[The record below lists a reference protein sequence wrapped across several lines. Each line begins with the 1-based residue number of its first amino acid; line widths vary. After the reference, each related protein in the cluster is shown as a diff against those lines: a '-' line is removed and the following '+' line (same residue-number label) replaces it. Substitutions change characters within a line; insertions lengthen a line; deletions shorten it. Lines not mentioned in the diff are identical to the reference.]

1 MKDYKITDLI
11 PKEASFYLT
20 IPDKT
25 YHLRPCTPSD
35 LINLT
40 KMGLDV
46 DKIILNPISAEVC
59 KIVLY
64 LMKFEDAKE
73 FKAKEVKTINIDTG
87 DEEVSNVGGYNL
99 LLKFI
104 SSVKEQMEMFFTLLI
119 SMGFDNDSIEKAK
132 NGLYN
137 ASLTEIEV
145 DKKKDRTTKKKKA
158 LKAS

>member
-46 DKIILNPISAEVC
+46 DKIILNPMSVDIC
-59 KIVLY
+59 KIILF
-64 LMKFEDAKE
+64 LIPTDKFSI
-73 FKAKEVKTINIDTG
+73 FNIK
-87 DEEVSNVGGYNL
+87 SP
-99 LLKFI
+99 F
-104 SSVKEQMEMFFTLLI
+104 
-119 SMGFDNDSIEKAK
+119 
-132 NGLYN
+132 
-137 ASLTEIEV
+137 
-145 DKKKDRTTKKKKA
+145 
-158 LKAS
+158 